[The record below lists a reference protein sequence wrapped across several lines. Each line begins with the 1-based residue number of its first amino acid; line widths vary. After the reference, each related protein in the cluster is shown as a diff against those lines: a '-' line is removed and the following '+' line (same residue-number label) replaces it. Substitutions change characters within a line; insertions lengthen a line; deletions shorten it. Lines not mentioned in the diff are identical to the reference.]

1 MKQLRLALQGKSG
14 TDLKSE
20 ENKLKLV
27 ALKVTTTINTLIKV
41 CKSLNI
47 VMVAVLSVV
56 ILQGFLF
63 PQSFENVVM
72 G

>member
-41 CKSLNI
+41 CETFNI
-47 VMVAVLSVV
+47 VMSVVLFVV
-56 ILQGFLF
+56 ILQVPSPPPIKF
-63 PQSFENVVM
+63 
-72 G
+72 